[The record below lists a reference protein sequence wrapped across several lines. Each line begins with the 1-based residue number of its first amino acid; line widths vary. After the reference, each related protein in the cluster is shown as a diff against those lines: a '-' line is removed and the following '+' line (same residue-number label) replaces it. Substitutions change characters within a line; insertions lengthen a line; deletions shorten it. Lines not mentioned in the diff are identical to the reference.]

1 MTAEIITRN
10 SEGKNMKKSIKTLLI
25 GSLAMVSAVLL
36 TLCLNW
42 GIGATNYSAK
52 ADYRAAFALEGASS
66 ATESV
71 LFSNLGYA
79 YSTDG
84 EYLLLVTAFKLDEK
98 MQERT
103 DLCIGYKVNGK
114 ELFLTY
120 GENTPGTTYFTGITY
135 NNASGGKTTKTV
147 TELFGDKYIDYKL
160 NIYEM
165 SAESAD
171 FSLEDPSVTVTAFV
185 KGGETYYNATET
197 RTKADYKCKFAA
209 VDSQSYPS
217 SSNSI
222 AESYAFTL
230 NGNEIKSQ
238 KWLLGGAPT
247 LKQTIYSEYEQDVVL
262 SVSLSPRTTDTV
274 YFWDWLSVSVNGE
287 KLRADSENVYNQGFA
302 GSEHGNIPALV
313 KVAAITLKKGVNTV
327 ILTGAKETGIV
338 NVYYLEYDYK
348 GVAPIKVFT
357 NEQFFQAEDDSVV
370 NSAKVANNGEFPGAG
385 ADGGLAPYADQQT
398 VRFAGGTPSLEFT
411 IESSEAK
418 TVMLNV
424 TTAGRFE
431 DRRGTPILDIVDVY
445 IDNGDGYVQVK
456 AETEYADI
464 IVVNEKYDSKM
475 NDDWKLTAFGYSN
488 VCVFTLR
495 AGENKIKIVGKTGI
509 HHNLDYIS
517 LLAIGGFNE

>member
-1 MTAEIITRN
+1 
-10 SEGKNMKKSIKTLLI
+10 MKKSIKTLLI
-25 GSLAMVSAVLL
+25 GSLTIFSAVLL
-36 TLCLNW
+36 TLCFNW
-42 GIGATNYSAK
+42 GFGGTNYATK
-52 ADYRAAFALEGASS
+52 ANYRAAFASEGTSS

-84 EYLLLVTAFKLDEK
+84 KYLLLVTAFKLDEE
-98 MQERT
+98 MQART

-165 SAESAD
+165 SAEAAD

-197 RTKADYKCKFAA
+197 RTKADYKCIFAA
-209 VDSQSYPS
+209 DDAQTFCTPTGSEKGITKNSYS
-217 SSNSI
+217 VTVGSR
-222 AESYAFTL
+222 T
-230 NGNEIKSQ
+230 IKGQ

-247 LKQTIYSEYEQDVVL
+247 LKQTIYSEYEQEVTL

-274 YFWDWLSVSVNGE
+274 YFWDWLGVSVNGE
-287 KLRADSENVYNQGFA
+287 KLTADSENAYNQGFA

-313 KVAAITLKKGVNTV
+313 KVATITLKKGVNTV
-327 ILTGAKETGIV
+327 ILTGAKETGTV

-348 GVAPIKVFT
+348 GVSPLKVFSKEDS
-357 NEQFFQAEDDSVV
+357 NEKLLQAEADSVV
-370 NSAKVANNGEFPGAG
+370 NSARAANNGEFPGAG
-385 ADGGLAPYADQQT
+385 ADGGLASYAGQQT

-411 IESSEAK
+411 VNSTEAK
-418 TVMLNV
+418 TVMLNI
-424 TTAGRFE
+424 TTAGRNNTCH
-431 DRRGTPILDIVDVY
+431 GAAILDIVDVY

-464 IVVNEKYDSKM
+464 IVVNEKYDSKT
-475 NDDWKLTAFGYSN
+475 NQKWTLTDFGHSN

-517 LLAIGGFNE
+517 LFAIGGSNK

>member
-1 MTAEIITRN
+1 
-10 SEGKNMKKSIKTLLI
+10 MKKSIKTLLI
-25 GSLAMVSAVLL
+25 GSLTMVSAVLL
-36 TLCLNW
+36 TLCFNW
-42 GIGATNYSAK
+42 GFGATNYSAK
-52 ADYRAAFALEGASS
+52 ANYRAAFASEGTSG

-84 EYLLLVTAFKLDEK
+84 KYLLLVTAFKLDEK

-114 ELFLTY
+114 EFFLTY

-135 NNASGGKTTKTV
+135 NNANGGKTTKSV

-197 RTKADYKCKFAA
+197 RTKADYKCVFAA
-209 VDSQSYPS
+209 DDAQTFCMPTEYENGITKNSYS
-217 SSNSI
+217 VTVGSRTI
-222 AESYAFTL
+222 
-230 NGNEIKSQ
+230 NGQ
-238 KWLLGGAPT
+238 KWHLSGAPM
-247 LKQTIYSEYEQDVVL
+247 LKQTIYSEYEQEVVL

-274 YFWDWLSVSVNGE
+274 YFWDWLGVSVNGE
-287 KLRADSENVYNQGFA
+287 KLTAGSENTYNQGFA
-302 GSEHGNIPALV
+302 GSEHGNVPTLV
-313 KVAAITLKKGVNTV
+313 KVATITLKKGVNTV
-327 ILTGAKETGIV
+327 ILTNAKETGTV

-348 GVAPIKVFT
+348 GVSPLKVFSKEDS
-357 NEQFFQAEDDSVV
+357 NEELLQAEADSVV
-370 NSAKVANNGEFPGAG
+370 NSAKAANNGEFPAAG

-411 IESSEAK
+411 VNSTEAK
-418 TVMLNV
+418 TVMLNI
-424 TTAGRFE
+424 TTAGRLE

-456 AETEYADI
+456 AGTEYADI
-464 IVVNEKYDSKM
+464 IVVNEKYDSKT
-475 NDDWKLTAFGYSN
+475 NQKWSLTDFGHSN

-495 AGENKIKIVGKTGI
+495 AGENKIKIVGKAGI

-517 LLAIGGFNE
+517 LFAIGGFNE

>member
-1 MTAEIITRN
+1 
-10 SEGKNMKKSIKTLLI
+10 MKKSIKTLLI
-25 GSLAMVSAVLL
+25 GSLTMVSVVLL
-36 TLCLNW
+36 TLCFNW
-42 GIGATNYSAK
+42 GFGATNYSTK
-52 ADYRAAFALEGASS
+52 ANYHTAFALEGASS

-84 EYLLLVTAFKLDEK
+84 KYLLLVTAFKLDEK

-147 TELFGDKYIDYKL
+147 AELFGDKYIDYKL

-197 RTKADYKCKFAA
+197 RTKADYKCIFAA
-209 VDSQSYPS
+209 DDAQTFCTPTGSEKGITKNSYRVTVG
-217 SSNSI
+217 NRTI
-222 AESYAFTL
+222 
-230 NGNEIKSQ
+230 NGQ

-274 YFWDWLSVSVNGE
+274 YFWDWLGVSVNGE
-287 KLRADSENVYNQGFA
+287 KLTAGSENTYNVGFV
-302 GSEHGNIPALV
+302 GSEHGNVPALV
-313 KVAAITLKKGVNTV
+313 KVATITLKKGVNTV
-327 ILTGAKETGIV
+327 ILTNAKETGIV

-348 GVAPIKVFT
+348 GVAPLKVFSKEDS
-357 NEQFFQAEDDSVV
+357 NEELLQAEADSVV
-370 NSAKVANNGEFPGAG
+370 NSAKAANNGEFPGAG
-385 ADGGLAPYADQQT
+385 KDGSLASYADQQT
-398 VRFAGGTPSLEFT
+398 VRFAGGTLSLEFT
-411 IESSEAK
+411 VNSTEAK
-418 TVMLNV
+418 TVMLNI
-424 TTAGRFE
+424 TTAGRNKTCV
-431 DRRGTPILDIVDVY
+431 GAAILDIVDVY

-456 AETEYADI
+456 AETEYTDI
-464 IVVNEKYDSKM
+464 IVVNEKYDSKT
-475 NDDWKLTAFGYSN
+475 NEKWALTDFGHSN

-495 AGENKIKIVGKTGI
+495 AGENKIKIVGKARI

-517 LLAIGGFNE
+517 ILEIGGSDK

>member
-1 MTAEIITRN
+1 
-10 SEGKNMKKSIKTLLI
+10 MKKSIKTLLI
-25 GSLAMVSAVLL
+25 GSLTMVSVVLL
-36 TLCLNW
+36 TLCFNW
-42 GIGATNYSAK
+42 GLGATNYSAK

-84 EYLLLVTAFKLDEK
+84 KYLLLVTAFKLDEK

-171 FSLEDPSVTVTAFV
+171 FSIEDPSVTVTAFV

-197 RTKADYKCKFAA
+197 QTKADYKCIFAA
-209 VDSQSYPS
+209 DDAQTFCTPTGSEKGITKNSYRVTVGS
-217 SSNSI
+217 R
-222 AESYAFTL
+222 T
-230 NGNEIKSQ
+230 IKGQ

-247 LKQTIYSEYEQDVVL
+247 LKQTIYSEYEQEVVL

-287 KLRADSENVYNQGFA
+287 KLTADSENTYNQGFA
-302 GSEHGNIPALV
+302 GSEHGNNPALV
-313 KVAAITLKKGVNTV
+313 KVATITLKKGVNTV

-348 GVAPIKVFT
+348 GVAPLKVFSNFS
-357 NEQFFQAEDDSVV
+357 NEELLQAEADSVV
-370 NSAKVANNGEFPGAG
+370 NSAKVANNGEFPA
-385 ADGGLAPYADQQT
+385 ADKDGGLAPYAEQQT

-411 IESSEAK
+411 VNSTEAK
-418 TVMLNV
+418 TVMLNI
-424 TTAGRFE
+424 TTAGRNNTC
-431 DRRGTPILDIVDVY
+431 DGAAILDIVDVY
-445 IDNGDGYVQVK
+445 IDKGNGYVQVK
-456 AETEYADI
+456 AGTEYADI
-464 IVVNEKYDSKM
+464 IVVNEKYDSKT
-475 NDDWKLTAFGYSN
+475 NVKWALTDFGHSN

-495 AGENKIKIVGKTGI
+495 AGENKIKIVGKARI

-517 LLAIGGFNE
+517 LFAIGGSNE